1 MSLYNIGDTL
11 IVSFQVFV
19 LNFKYYTC
27 LGVISLLRDAIYQNC
42 LLELQ
47 KHESVI
53 DIIIYAFG
61 NCDEKL
67 QPNKSITLILGA

>member
-1 MSLYNIGDTL
+1 MPLYNIGDTL

-27 LGVISLLRDAIYQNC
+27 LGVSLLRDAIYQNC

-47 KHESVI
+47 KHESII
-53 DIIIYAFG
+53 DIIIDAFG
-61 NCDEKL
+61 SCDEKL